1 MVLSALRGALGF
13 LTRLP
18 VGHDE
23 ASWDAFRYTPA
34 AFPLAGYII
43 GALLAAPVVIPVA
56 LPVPAPVVGFL
67 FVTGVVGLTGITHL
81 DGLADLGDAAVVHD
95 PERRRE
101 AMKDTR
107 VGVGG
112 TVAVGLG
119 LVGLALAGLALAGLP
134 PRTAAGLVVA
144 AEVTA
149 KLSMAGLA
157 AFGTAA
163 HDGLGSQVL
172 GGSRRGVVVPVLV
185 ALPAVAL
192 TWPSPG
198 AGVGLLA
205 GLLVAWLLA
214 RWVRVWLGGLSGDVL
229 GAANE
234 LSRLAAL
241 HTGIVVWN
249 AL

>member
-1 MVLSALRGALGF
+1 VVLRALRGALGF

-23 ASWDAFRYTPA
+23 PSWDAFRRTPA
-34 AFPLAGYII
+34 AFPLAGYVV
-43 GALLAAPVVIPVA
+43 GALLAVPVILSTA
-56 LPVPAPVVGFL
+56 VPAPVVAFL
-67 FVTGVVGLTGITHL
+67 FVVVVVGVTGITHL
-81 DGLADLGDAAVVHD
+81 DGLADLGDAAVVHG

-112 TVAVGLG
+112 TVAVAAA

-134 PRTAAGLVVA
+134 TRVAAGLVVA
-144 AEVTA
+144 SEVTA

-157 AFGTAA
+157 ASGTAA
-163 HDGLGSQVL
+163 HEGLGSQIV
-172 GGSRRGVVVPVLV
+172 GGSRRDVALAALV
-185 ALPAVAL
+185 ALPSLAL
-192 TWPSPG
+192 TWPSP
-198 AGVGLLA
+198 AAAVGLLA
-205 GLLVAWLLA
+205 GLAVAWLLG
-214 RWVRVWLGGLSGDVL
+214 RWVRRWLGGVNGDAF

-234 LSRLAAL
+234 LARLAAL
-241 HTGIVVWN
+241 HAGVLVWY

>member
-18 VGHDE
+18 VGHDA
-23 ASWDAFRYTPA
+23 ASWDAFRRTPV
-34 AFPLAGYII
+34 AFPLAGYLV
-43 GALLAAPVVIPVA
+43 GALLAVPVV
-56 LPVPAPVVGFL
+56 LPVPAPVVAFL
-67 FVTGVVGLTGITHL
+67 LVCWALAVTGITHL

-95 PERRRE
+95 PDRRRE

-112 TVAVGLG
+112 TAAVVLA
-119 LVGLALAGLALAGLP
+119 LVGLALAGVGLADLP

-163 HDGLGSQVL
+163 HEGLGSQVI
-172 GGSRRGVVVPVLV
+172 GDPRRRALAPALVSLPVLV
-185 ALPAVAL
+185 L
-192 TWPSPG
+192 TWPSP
-198 AGVGLLA
+198 AAALGLVTGLA
-205 GLLVAWLLA
+205 VAWLLS
-214 RWVRVWLGGLSGDVL
+214 RWVRRWLGGLNGDAL

-234 LSRLAAL
+234 LARLAAL
-241 HTGIVVWN
+241 HVELVVWN

>member
-1 MVLSALRGALGF
+1 MVLIPNAFRGALGF

-23 ASWDAFRYTPA
+23 SSWDAFRRTPV
-34 AFPLAGYII
+34 AFPLAGYLV
-43 GALLAAPVVIPVA
+43 GALLAVPAV
-56 LPVPAPVVGFL
+56 LPVPAPVVAFL
-67 FVTGVVGLTGITHL
+67 FVLGVVGVTGITHL
-81 DGLADLGDAAVVHD
+81 DGLADLGDAAVVHA

-101 AMKDTR
+101 AMKDTQ

-112 TVAVGLG
+112 TAAVVVALA
-119 LVGLALAGLALAGLP
+119 GLALAGLALADLP
-134 PRTAAGLVVA
+134 PLVAAGLVVA

-163 HDGLGSQVL
+163 HEGLGSQVV
-172 GGSRRGVVVPVLV
+172 GGPPRRVVAPALV
-185 ALPAVAL
+185 SLPALAL
-192 TWPSPG
+192 TWPSP
-198 AGVGLLA
+198 AAAVGLLA

-214 RWVRVWLGGLSGDVL
+214 RWVRGWLGGLSGDAL

-234 LSRLAAL
+234 LARLAAL
-241 HTGIVVWN
+241 HAGVAVWST
-249 AL
+249 L

>member
-1 MVLSALRGALGF
+1 MVLSALRGAFGF

-23 ASWDAFRYTPA
+23 ASWNAFRRTPV
-34 AFPLAGYII
+34 AFPLAGYFL
-43 GALLAAPVVIPVA
+43 GALLAVPVVLPLSEPPVA
-56 LPVPAPVVGFL
+56 FL
-67 FVTGVVGLTGITHL
+67 FVLWVVAVTGVTHL

-95 PERRRE
+95 PGRRRE
-101 AMKDTR
+101 AMKDTQ

-112 TVAVGLG
+112 TAAVVVA

-134 PRTAAGLVVA
+134 PRVAAGLVVA

-163 HDGLGSQVL
+163 HEGLGSAVM
-172 GGSRRGVVVPVLV
+172 GGSRRAAVAPALVSLPVLV
-185 ALPAVAL
+185 L
-192 TWPSPG
+192 TWPSP
-198 AGVGLLA
+198 AAAVGLLA
-205 GLLVAWLLA
+205 GLLAAWLLA
-214 RWVRVWLGGLSGDVL
+214 RWIRGWLGGLGGDAL

-234 LSRLAAL
+234 LARLAAL
-241 HTGIVVWN
+241 HAGVIFWS

>member
-23 ASWDAFRYTPA
+23 PSWDAFRRTPV
-34 AFPLAGYII
+34 AFPLAGYLV
-43 GALLAAPVVIPVA
+43 GALLALPVL
-56 LPVPAPVVGFL
+56 LPVPDPVVAFL
-67 FVTGVVGLTGITHL
+67 FVLAIVVVTGITHL

-95 PERRRE
+95 PDRRRA

-112 TVAVGLG
+112 TVAVCVA
-119 LVGLALAGLALAGLP
+119 LVGLTLAGLALADLP
-134 PRTAAGLVVA
+134 APTAAALVVA

-163 HDGLGSQVL
+163 HEGLGSQVI
-172 GGSRRGVVVPVLV
+172 GASRRGS
-185 ALPAVAL
+185 LPAAAVVLPALVL
-192 TWPSPG
+192 TWPSP
-198 AGVGLLA
+198 AAAVGLLA
-205 GLLVAWLLA
+205 GLLVAWSLA
-214 RWVRVWLGGLSGDVL
+214 RWVRGWLGGLNGDAL

-241 HTGIVVWN
+241 HGGIVVWSV
-249 AL
+249 L

>member
-23 ASWDAFRYTPA
+23 SSWNAFRRTPV
-34 AFPLAGYII
+34 AFPLAGYVV
-43 GALLAAPVVIPVA
+43 GALLAVPVV
-56 LPVPAPVVGFL
+56 LPAAVPAPVVAFL
-67 FVTGVVGLTGITHL
+67 FVVWVVGVTGITHL
-81 DGLADLGDAAVVHD
+81 DGLADLGDAAVVHGTG
-95 PERRRE
+95 RRRE
-101 AMKDTR
+101 AMKDSQ

-112 TVAVGLG
+112 TVAVGLA

-134 PRTAAGLVVA
+134 PRVAAGLVVA

-149 KLSMAGLA
+149 KLSMAGIA

-163 HDGLGSQVL
+163 HEGLGSQVVDDR
-172 GGSRRGVVVPVLV
+172 SRGTLAPVLV
-185 ALPAVAL
+185 ALPVLVL
-192 TWPSPG
+192 TWPSP
-198 AGVGLLA
+198 AAAVGLLA
-205 GLLVAWLLA
+205 GLAAAWLLA
-214 RWVRVWLGGLSGDVL
+214 RWVREWLGGVSGDAL

-234 LSRLAAL
+234 LARLAAL
-241 HTGIVVWN
+241 HAGVLVWS

>member
-23 ASWDAFRYTPA
+23 GSWDAFRSTPA
-34 AFPLAGYII
+34 AFPLAGYVV
-43 GALLAAPVVIPVA
+43 GALLAVPVTIPAV
-56 LPVPAPVVGFL
+56 LPLPEPVLGFL
-67 FVTGVVGLTGITHL
+67 FVLWVVGVTGITHL
-81 DGLADLGDAAVVHD
+81 DGVADLGDAAVVHD
-95 PERRRE
+95 PDRRRE
-101 AMKDTR
+101 VMKDTQ

-119 LVGLALAGLALAGLP
+119 LVGLAFAGLALAALP
-134 PRTAAGLVVA
+134 PRAAAGLVVA

-149 KLSMAGLA
+149 KLSMASIA

-163 HDGLGSQVL
+163 HEGLGSQVL
-172 GGSRRGVVVPVLV
+172 GGSPRGLVVPALV
-185 ALPAVAL
+185 ALPALVL
-192 TWPSPG
+192 TWPSP
-198 AGVGLLA
+198 AAAVGLAA

-214 RWVRVWLGGLSGDVL
+214 RWVRGWLGGLSGDLL

-241 HTGIVVWN
+241 HAGIVVWN